1 MITHIVFFKLTE
13 PSQSN
18 VSAVRE
24 ILSSMQGTI
33 PQLRQ
38 LEVGVDLVRSE
49 RSYDLAL
56 VTRFDSIEDLQDYQ
70 VHPYHAETVV
80 PFIKQL
86 AKSTVTVDYES

>member
-13 PSQSN
+13 PSQAN
-18 VSAVRE
+18 LSAVRE
-24 ILSSMQGTI
+24 ILSSMRGTI

-38 LEVGVDLVRSE
+38 LEAGVDLVRSD